1 MEMKFMKSQFEEYGE
16 NLYIRLSNEM
26 SDRISS
32 ETRRFETDLQAHI
45 RKDTHSVLMEG
56 LRH

>member
-1 MEMKFMKSQFEEYGE
+1 MKSQFEEYGE